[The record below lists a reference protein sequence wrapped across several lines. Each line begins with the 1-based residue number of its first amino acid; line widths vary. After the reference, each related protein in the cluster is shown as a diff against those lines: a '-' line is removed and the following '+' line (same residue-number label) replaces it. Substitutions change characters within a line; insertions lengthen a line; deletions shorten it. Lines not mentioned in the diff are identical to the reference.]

1 MKLGYK
7 DFRTLQRA
15 AKVADA
21 QREITKTWSKTSP
34 RENESGAVVTALACL
49 VLLALAAVTETLI
62 SDNSAQRATP
72 HQHFVSADLTD
83 IHATIH

>member
-21 QREITKTWSKTSP
+21 QREITKARSKASLS
-34 RENESGAVVTALACL
+34 RNDSGAVVTALACL
-49 VLLALAAVTETLI
+49 VLLTLAAVTETLI
-62 SDNSAQRATP
+62 SDNSAEKATP
-72 HQHFVSADLTD
+72 QQHFVSADLTD
-83 IHATIH
+83 THAVIR